1 MDPYD
6 SQLEARPDP
15 QRLWAAGG
23 ATAVVAALAALVGI
37 LIARGLA
44 HVAILAP
51 VGDGAW
57 GNASTVIYVI
67 LSAVVGL
74 LATGLLHFLMAT
86 TPRASQFFGWIMGL
100 LIVVAMVIP
109 LSLVVNMD
117 DKIAT
122 ALLNL
127 LIGLAVTLPLVNVSH
142 LVSMWRRV
150 PADRAVRQVP
160 VEPVEPVRQMPVEQ
174 VQQARPPVNP
184 RQPVDGSAPTRQWNN

>member
-1 MDPYD
+1 MNRYPTTTTYT
-6 SQLEARPDP
+6 QPDAG
-15 QRLWAAGG
+15 RLWAAGG

-57 GNASTVIYVI
+57 GNASTAVYVV
-67 LSAVVGL
+67 LSAVCGL

-100 LIVVAMVIP
+100 LTVVAMVIP
-109 LSLVVNMD
+109 LSLVVNTQ

-127 LIGLAVTLPLVNVSH
+127 LIGLAVTIPLVNVSH
-142 LVSMWRRV
+142 LSRI
-150 PADRAVRQVP
+150 
-160 VEPVEPVRQMPVEQ
+160 
-174 VQQARPPVNP
+174 
-184 RQPVDGSAPTRQWNN
+184 QPVSRMPRADQEVPPPTRQWDTYGRDGSAGNGGTWR